1 MADRFTGGC
10 DNNRVASTIPDDR
23 QMASVQDE
31 PSSLVLADKLTDW
44 LASFQRRILLPFLLH
59 RKILVIGVMI
69 GGLRAVGMIY
79 LWGAER

>member
-1 MADRFTGGC
+1 MTDRFTGSC

-44 LASFQRRILLPFLLH
+44 LANFQRSALLPFLLH
-59 RKILVIGVMI
+59 REILMLGVMI
-69 GGLRAVGMIY
+69 GGLRAVATIY
-79 LWGAER
+79 VWGAER